1 MKVVAQRVKSARVI
15 KRSLAS
21 GAGRKEDNKV
31 VGEIKSGLFLL
42 LGIKKGD
49 TEKQVDELV
58 NKILK
63 LRVMSD
69 EKDKMNLSVQD
80 TKSEILLVSQFTL
93 LANTKDGNRPSFI
106 DAEEPTKAKVL
117 YEYMVDKFK
126 ESNLNIQTGSFGDYM
141 KIETELDGPVTIVIE
156 N

>member
-1 MKVVAQRVKSARVI
+1 MKVVLQRVKSAKVTRQD
-15 KRSLAS
+15 
-21 GAGRKEDNKV
+21 DNKI

-63 LRVMSD
+63 LRVIGDS
-69 EKDKMNLSVQD
+69 ESKMNLSVQD
-80 TKSEILLVSQFTL
+80 TKSEILVVSQFTL
-93 LANTKDGNRPSFI
+93 YANTKDGNRPSFI

-117 YEYMVDKFK
+117 YEYFIEK
-126 ESNLNIQTGSFGDYM
+126 LNCLRPSGPMAQRGSFGDYM
-141 KIETELDGPVTIVIE
+141 KIETVLDGPVTIVLE

>member
-1 MKVVAQRVKSARVI
+1 MKVIVQRVKSAKVI

-31 VGEIKSGLFLL
+31 VGKIKSGLFLL

-69 EKDKMNLSVQD
+69 ENDKMNLSVQD

-93 LANTKDGNRPSFI
+93 YANTKDGNRPSFI

-117 YEYMVDKFK
+117 YEYMITKFK
-126 ESNLNIQTGSFGDYM
+126 ESGLNIQTGSFGDYM
-141 KIETELDGPVTIVIE
+141 KIEAELDGPVTIALE
-156 N
+156 S

>member
-1 MKVVAQRVKSARVI
+1 MKVVVQRVKSAKVT
-15 KRSLAS
+15 
-21 GAGRKEDNKV
+21 RKEDNKV

-49 TEKQVDELV
+49 TEKQVDEIV

-63 LRVMSD
+63 LRVMAD

-93 LANTKDGNRPSFI
+93 YANTKDGNRPSFV

-117 YEYMVDKFK
+117 YEYMIAKFK

-156 N
+156 I

>member
-1 MKVVAQRVKSARVI
+1 MKVIVQRVKSAKVTRQ
-15 KRSLAS
+15 
-21 GAGRKEDNKV
+21 EDNKI

-69 EKDKMNLSVQD
+69 ENDKMNLSVQD
-80 TKSEILLVSQFTL
+80 TKCEILLVSQFTL
-93 LANTKDGNRPSFI
+93 YANTKDGNRPSFVT
-106 DAEEPTKAKVL
+106 AEEPTKAKIL
-117 YEYMVDKFK
+117 YQYMFDKLK

-141 KIETELDGPVTIVIE
+141 RIETELDGPVTIVIE
-156 N
+156 I

>member
-1 MKVVAQRVKSARVI
+1 MKLVIQRVKSAKVTR
-15 KRSLAS
+15 A
-21 GAGRKEDNKV
+21 EDNKV
-31 VGEIKSGLFLL
+31 VGEIKHGLFLL

-49 TEKQVDELV
+49 TGKQVDELV

-69 EKDKMNLSVQD
+69 AQDKMNLSVQD

-93 LANTKDGNRPSFI
+93 YANTKDGNRPSFI
-106 DAEEPTKAKVL
+106 DAEEPTKAKIL
-117 YEYMVDKFK
+117 YEYMINKFK
-126 ESNLNIQTGSFGDYM
+126 ESGLNIQTGSFGDYM
-141 KIETELDGPVTIVIE
+141 KIDCVLDGPVTIVLE

>member
-1 MKVVAQRVKSARVI
+1 MKVVVQRVKSAKVTRQV
-15 KRSLAS
+15 
-21 GAGRKEDNKV
+21 DNNV
-31 VGEIKSGLFLL
+31 AGEIKNGLFIL

-49 TEKQVDELV
+49 TKKQADELV

-69 EKDKMNLSVQD
+69 ENEKMNLSVID
-80 TKSEILLVSQFTL
+80 IKSGILLVSQFTL
-93 LANTKDGNRPSFI
+93 YANTKDGNRPSFI
-106 DAEEPTKAKVL
+106 DAEEPVKAKEL
-117 YEYMVDKFK
+117 YEYMINLLK
-126 ESNLNIQTGSFGDYM
+126 ESGLNIQTGSFGDYM

>member
-1 MKVVAQRVKSARVI
+1 MKVVVQRVKSAKVTRQE
-15 KRSLAS
+15 
-21 GAGRKEDNKV
+21 GNNV

-49 TEKQVDELV
+49 IEKQVDELV
-58 NKILK
+58 NKIIK

-69 EKDKMNLSVQD
+69 ENDKMNLSVQD

-93 LANTKDGNRPSFI
+93 YANTKDGNRPSFI
-106 DAEEPTKAKVL
+106 DAEEPTKAKLL
-117 YEYMVDKFK
+117 YEYMIEKLK

-141 KIETELDGPVTIVIE
+141 KIETELDGPVTIILE